1 MLSHDDEALAR
12 AAFAPVRDMEPDE
25 DLVAR
30 VVAQASRRK
39 KPSRRF
45 ALAPAR
51 PRFALQVLA
60 ALALLGATLY
70 SVPVTRAAIEETGGS
85 VGGIFA
91 GWLGG
96 DSADAPGR
104 SLSSGEAAPEY
115 FYEHGFAKEPRVIA
129 EAGGYKLYSYIGPS
143 GGLNFDLGDTG
154 FGMGFE
160 SAAELGDA
168 PLYVLGPGAMQHAD
182 SQGHIPLFGI
192 AAQSVSTVEL
202 TYTSGPPLRVS
213 GVDGGFVLLAEPS
226 RGPTEVIALDASG
239 KEIGQQLVDDSP
251 HPGPRIE
258 WGGYAS
264 PGSPEP

>member
-1 MLSHDDEALAR
+1 MLSHHDEALAR

-30 VVAQASRRK
+30 VVERVSRRK

-45 ALAPAR
+45 ALALAR
-51 PRFALQVLA
+51 PRFALQALA

-70 SVPVTRAAIEETGGS
+70 SVPVTRAAIEETGGN
-85 VGGIFA
+85 VGGVFA

-96 DSADAPGR
+96 DPADAPGR

-160 SAAELGDA
+160 DRK
-168 PLYVLGPGAMQHAD
+168 
-182 SQGHIPLFGI
+182 
-192 AAQSVSTVEL
+192 SVV
-202 TYTSGPPLRVS
+202 
-213 GVDGGFVLLAEPS
+213 
-226 RGPTEVIALDASG
+226 
-239 KEIGQQLVDDSP
+239 
-251 HPGPRIE
+251 
-258 WGGYAS
+258 
-264 PGSPEP
+264 